1 MSPPTAGVYR
11 YPSRQAGQLW
21 KGSAQKPG
29 HYTTFLCFLL
39 LAIVL
44 WVGHY
49 YAPLTGC
56 YAC

>member
-1 MSPPTAGVYR
+1 MR
-11 YPSRQAGQLW
+11 GQLW
-21 KGSAQKPG
+21 KGSAQKPD

-56 YAC
+56 